1 MICGSLDVMN
11 DKKPLFDRVNIEKS
25 FLCIKIK
32 QQDVWYVIE
41 RELKDSSK
49 EKSNKKLKADNVF

>member
-49 EKSNKKLKADNVF
+49 EESNKKLKADNVF